1 LPFKNSVRNI
11 DNAAHYVNNISV
23 NNEEQKELEL
33 MQESALNLINPSND
47 LNDRRIADEVHVIQ
61 LLESGR

>member
-1 LPFKNSVRNI
+1 
-11 DNAAHYVNNISV
+11 V